1 MTEDFSDE
9 QNYLRKHQLAVYFE
23 DCIRS
28 LLDARRRGP
37 SPFSANKFDVNV
49 HLKDYF
55 TQVKR
60 ESHVVGRE
68 FSFIQSTPHNRRSFL
83 THIWSKCESSMPP
96 PTTLKEMHALMLTI
110 CPDLPYSLIE
120 SSANLIEDNELSL
133 SIDYLTFLRAFQ
145 VRFLYEEFIH
155 ESQQLF
161 RTFSHRL
168 TCHVPTAEITIPQQ
182 DNHDQRQTIYQA
194 FQKLISTNTCICP
207 PLNILDEA
215 LISTEQHQQQQFNH
229 QKFLIHLA
237 KNEKLTR
244 FIGKEPINLKQQPR
258 LIQQRPVI
266 EPIASIQTESK
277 SLLASLSTP
286 STRISSPIVQT
297 NLLPPLPK
305 QQVLVREKPIRQGSP
320 ATSFIP
326 PPSSAKSTRN
336 SIANL
341 IKQEISETD
350 SDVESRSS
358 DTDT

>member
-1 MTEDFSDE
+1 M
-9 QNYLRKHQLAVYFE
+9 
-23 DCIRS
+23 
-28 LLDARRRGP
+28 
-37 SPFSANKFDVNV
+37 
-49 HLKDYF
+49 
-55 TQVKR
+55 
-60 ESHVVGRE
+60 
-68 FSFIQSTPHNRRSFL
+68 
-83 THIWSKCESSMPP
+83 
-96 PTTLKEMHALMLTI
+96 
-110 CPDLPYSLIE
+110 
-120 SSANLIEDNELSL
+120 
-133 SIDYLTFLRAFQ
+133 
-145 VRFLYEEFIH
+145 
-155 ESQQLF
+155 
-161 RTFSHRL
+161 
-168 TCHVPTAEITIPQQ
+168 
-182 DNHDQRQTIYQA
+182 
-194 FQKLISTNTCICP
+194 
-207 PLNILDEA
+207 NILDEA

-286 STRISSPIVQT
+286 STRISSPIVPT